1 MSVSGCETIAVNSGI
16 KLEIRK
22 QSASA
27 PREQDMKGWKKE
39 RQRRQQLRKEARKRK
54 QISHDLN
61 IWYERMKQAALQTA
75 YHNIWLNNTKRG
87 NDD

>member
-27 PREQDMKGWKKE
+27 PREWQMKGWKKE

-61 IWYERMKQAALQTA
+61 IWCDRMKQAALQTA
-75 YHNIWLNNTKRG
+75 YHNIWLNNTGKG
-87 NDD
+87 DEH

>member
-22 QSASA
+22 QNASA

-39 RQRRQQLRKEARKRK
+39 RIRRQKLRKEARKRK

-61 IWYERMKQAALQTA
+61 VWYDRMKQAALQTA